1 MTTQATTQPAT
12 TTEPEPETVTPSENR
27 VIVRRESDGY
37 EADIPAA
44 ALSEERFAGCAI
56 VSKADGSPY
65 EGTPSGQGT
74 AGEPEAPSQASSQ
87 APTPPPPPPPP
98 PPPAPAGDA

>member
-65 EGTPSGQGT
+65 E
-74 AGEPEAPSQASSQ
+74 APSQASSQ